1 MILELA
7 TLMGVEKMLLLCRY
21 TNNTRQFEDDAMF
34 CLLRRASET
43 LVEKVYEFLHTCSY
57 LSDQQILRFSQIIV
71 KNIFIQLKY

>member
-1 MILELA
+1 
-7 TLMGVEKMLLLCRY
+7 
-21 TNNTRQFEDDAMF
+21 MF